1 MNYIKR
7 LEAKVA
13 ELQGELDA
21 AYKATEFHRDYAR
34 SDKFM
39 GESGFGGPTYIS
51 KYDVIHRTDVIL
63 GEMPSVVMR
72 GLD

>member
-21 AYKATEFHRDYAR
+21 AYKATEFLRDYAM

-39 GESGFGGPTYIS
+39 GESVFGGPTYIS